1 MGTKAESEL
10 KRAVGAADML
20 ELLARA
26 FSYPDTALARALCDG
41 SFVSDARSC
50 AEDMDIVE
58 TTAEAIG
65 KLSCVQGADAVELQ
79 ETMRRGFSILYLAPG
94 DHVPVYP
101 YEGPFRFVADQRP
114 GSPLLFRNRSAE
126 DIMRLM
132 KEEGLEPDPNRHE
145 PADSI
150 WFELAFFSHLY
161 ALLAQALDRDDE
173 SAIEERRDALG
184 RYVEEHGRPWMEAFM
199 NQTCEKAPKCSFA
212 GVYGDLAS
220 PGAAVLP
227 AAFTVGR

>member
-79 ETMRRGFSILYLAPG
+79 ETMRRGFSILYLSLI
-94 DHVPVYP
+94 H
-101 YEGPFRFVADQRP
+101 
-114 GSPLLFRNRSAE
+114 
-126 DIMRLM
+126 I
-132 KEEGLEPDPNRHE
+132 
-145 PADSI
+145 
-150 WFELAFFSHLY
+150 
-161 ALLAQALDRDDE
+161 
-173 SAIEERRDALG
+173 
-184 RYVEEHGRPWMEAFM
+184 
-199 NQTCEKAPKCSFA
+199 
-212 GVYGDLAS
+212 
-220 PGAAVLP
+220 
-227 AAFTVGR
+227 

>member
-1 MGTKAESEL
+1 MGAKAESEL

-26 FSYPDTALARALCDG
+26 FSYPDRALAQALCDG

-50 AEDMDIVE
+50 AEDMGV
-58 TTAEAIG
+58 AERATDSIERISR
-65 KLSCVQGADAVELQ
+65 LRGADADELQ
-79 ETMRRGFSILYLAPG
+79 EMMRRGFSILYLAPG

-101 YEGPFRFVADQRP
+101 YEGPFRFIADQRP

-132 KEEGLEPDPNRHE
+132 REEGLEPDPERHE

-161 ALLAQALDRDDE
+161 ALLVRALEQEDE
-173 SAIEERRDALG
+173 AAIEARRVAL
-184 RYVEEHGRPWMEAFM
+184 RCYIEEHARPWMGAFM
-199 NQTCEKAPKCSFA
+199 AQTCDKAPECSFA
-212 GVYGDLAS
+212 DLYGDLAS
-220 PGAAVLP
+220 LGGAVLP
-227 AAFTVGR
+227 ATFTVGQ